1 MRSSRAALQA
11 SSTLV
16 LVYVARVPFG
26 CSRSYEEMLKVFHF
40 DVAKVDLVVAM
51 LQK

>member
-1 MRSSRAALQA
+1 MRSSQVALQA
-11 SSTLV
+11 SITLV

-26 CSRSYEEMLKVFHF
+26 CSRGYEEMSKVFHF
-40 DVAKVDLVVAM
+40 DVAKVDLDVAM